1 MYSPTGVPDQTSLA
15 PAMLDASLVENWTV
29 VATKTVVLGHI
40 TKMKGSR
47 YSLVFPPRCVRAD
60 LTVTVRERDADIVD
74 VDLGPEG
81 STFFRPVTLK
91 INYKGTAND
100 PGQPDYNGAKPQVF
114 LFNPVSQNW
123 TPVPGTDDP
132 KSLTYTVK
140 LSHFSR
146 YAMGDATVIGGPS
159 GGSHENVN

>member
-1 MYSPTGVPDQTSLA
+1 
-15 PAMLDASLVENWTV
+15 MLDASLVENWTV

-100 PGQPDYNGAKPQVF
+100 PGQPDYNGLKPQLF
-114 LFNPVSQNW
+114 LFNPVSQTW
-123 TPVPGTDDP
+123 TLVPGTDDP
-132 KSLTYTVK
+132 KSLIYTVK

-146 YAMGDATVIGGPS
+146 YAMGDPAGTGDHS